1 MLGQPES
8 GAVRP
13 SDGPS
18 SQGDA
23 LTPARPALTCRIPVP
38 NYGLPYLDVFSWEEP
53 CGFTAKSYAEMK
65 AHLGT
70 HKKVRA

>member
-1 MLGQPES
+1 M
-8 GAVRP
+8 
-13 SDGPS
+13 
-18 SQGDA
+18 
-23 LTPARPALTCRIPVP
+23 TPARPALTCRIPVP

-70 HKKVRA
+70 HTKSR